1 MRYVAQ
7 FLPETKSTMKYSELY
22 FKIPFRRIKQLLY
35 AYAVKREGGLA
46 YSITAREIFKRL
58 HNVEIGYGSYGCFDF
73 SRMRSNITIGNYCSF
88 GPGFRIFRANH
99 KMELFTTHP
108 ITYGALGG
116 EKKIV
121 DLEQKHLTIGNDV
134 WVGANVVILPGC
146 EKIGDGACIG
156 AGSIVTKDVPPY

>member
-1 MRYVAQ
+1 
-7 FLPETKSTMKYSELY
+7 
-22 FKIPFRRIKQLLY
+22 
-35 AYAVKREGGLA
+35 
-46 YSITAREIFKRL
+46 
-58 HNVEIGYGSYGCFDF
+58 
-73 SRMRSNITIGNYCSF
+73 
-88 GPGFRIFRANH
+88 
-99 KMELFTTHP
+99 MELFTTHP

-156 AGSIVTKDVPPY
+156 AGSIVTKDVPPYAIVAGNPAKLIRYRFKDATINKIQETKWWLCDRETLQDKMLEIQSIVDENK